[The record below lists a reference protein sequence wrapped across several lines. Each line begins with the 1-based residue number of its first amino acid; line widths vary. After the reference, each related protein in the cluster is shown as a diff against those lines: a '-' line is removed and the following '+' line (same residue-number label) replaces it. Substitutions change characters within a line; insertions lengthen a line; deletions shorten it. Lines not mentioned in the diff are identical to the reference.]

1 MHILRFIRRLIK
13 TVFGTI
19 TYEPPAFW
27 NQNREKPSTTRVET
41 KETTTKTQ
49 ITKQE
54 QLEGLEGSEK
64 GSNEKQDGEKKLGVE
79 RSDSEKTGGINS
91 ESGRKRSERP
101 TIPRAVKI
109 ILPILLVGIG
119 AVMVWQSTIPE
130 PKKIKVTFSTPR
142 PMALKNNAAPS
153 KLTLR
158 FNGSAARLEDVQK
171 IVTSGVEI
179 DPEIAG
185 EWKWE
190 KDTRL
195 TFQPTVD
202 WKPDIRYTIKLAKE
216 LFPPHVL
223 LNLYKPAFTTAPFTF
238 KIVSSKFHI
247 DPVNQDLK
255 QVSATVRFSHP
266 VDPESFEKKV
276 KLRPQK
282 LDRSIQSFS
291 DRDYDLNIT
300 YDDYFGKAYILSES
314 LPMPED
320 DLSMNL
326 SVSEGVACRSGQRS
340 QNTPTSNITIPGIT
354 TFIKIRSASQSMV
367 RNDDYKLEQ
376 ILVVDSKGKAKAED
390 LIKYT
395 EAWILPKD
403 LPATPGVRAQ
413 RNYGWQNTSLVGP
426 EVLAL
431 AKPVRLEEMEAEL
444 EYSELNSFKIKAE
457 PGRHLYV
464 RIKKGA
470 PFYGKY
476 NLSKD
481 FDSVLRVKSYPKQL
495 EIMHD
500 GVVLSSNG
508 KKKISILS
516 MGVDHVRFRIGRIP
530 SDQLNHLIS
539 QSDGDLTSLEFNNYN
554 FTEDNIVDNTYST
567 KSLTRLKPGEANY
580 FSYDF
585 SSYLVQHDLGT
596 LRKGIFFFEVQEWD
610 SNNRYAR
617 GTSDKRLIMISDLGM
632 LTKDGP
638 DKSHEIFVQSIS
650 TGKPIYR
657 AKVEV
662 IGKNGVPILTK
673 YTDSRGHVELPTFYG
688 FQREQTPTVYVI
700 SKGDD
705 LTFMPVNARGRW
717 LDYSK
722 FDVGGIHGRSDES
735 RLNGYLFSDRGIYRP
750 GDTFNIGMIV
760 KAGNWTHRLAGTPL
774 QVTISD
780 SRGLEVHKRQISLNS
795 SGFEALDYKTE
806 NTSPT
811 GIYQVNLYT
820 MRRGQRYQLI
830 GSTTVKIE
838 EFLPDRLAINSHF
851 DDIGKLAW
859 VAPENLQASVTLR
872 NLFGAPAVG
881 NRLVANLKLSPGVM
895 WFKQFRDYHFTDPMT
910 KGKSYTETLAEQNT
924 DVQGK
929 AIYELDLS
937 KYDRATYSLNLMVNA
952 FEKEGGRNVSTES
965 RLLVSPLKYLLGTKV
980 NGDLNYIYR
989 NSERILSLIAIDNAL
1004 DKTLVKNLKFEL
1016 MQIQQVSVLTKN
1028 ANGTYAYKSVPKSIP
1043 DTSFVMDVNEE
1054 GLNYPLK
1061 TSSPGEY
1068 ELIIKNAE
1076 GIQLSRIQYTVVGK
1090 GNLSRSLDKT
1100 SELEIKLNK
1109 NDFDPGEEIEIYIK
1123 APYKGAGLITIER
1136 DKVYAFKWFKSEDNS
1151 FIEKIQL
1158 PNDMEGN
1165 GYINVAFVRA
1175 SDSKD
1180 IYMSPLSYGVAP
1192 FFVSKENRMN
1202 PITIELPTEARSG
1215 EVFNIKYQTEKPGKI
1230 VVFAVDEGIL
1240 QVAGYSTP
1248 DPLSHFFKKKAL
1260 EVKTSQLLDLILP
1273 DFSLSDVKGA
1283 MGGGMGMDE
1292 INNNLNPFKRK
1303 QQKPVVYW
1311 SGILETDETPRTLQ
1325 YKVPDYFNGTLR
1337 VMAIAVSQSTIGRFQ
1352 EKAVVRNP
1360 FIISPNV
1367 PMFAAPGDSFLVSV
1381 TVSNMLRG
1389 SGAEAMQTLS
1399 ISSTVQLS
1407 LQHKKF
1413 KLRVPENADTT
1424 LSFYVKTNNKPGGA
1438 NLTFKVSGGEEQS
1451 TLSSY
1456 LSVRP
1461 AIPFQTWMTGGI
1473 LTKDN
1478 VDVKITRKLYED
1490 FRTLN
1495 ASVSYLP
1502 VGLSKG
1508 LVSYLDGFPHGCTEQ
1523 VVSQAFPYLYL
1534 KETNGFGI
1542 DDKSARSKIDY
1553 ALKVLHARQ
1562 YSDGKFGI
1570 WAANA
1575 HTSDFITVYAAH
1587 FITECRQAGYYVPS
1601 SLYDNALTA
1610 LETMVGA
1617 RKSDLKELRIQAYA
1631 VYILTKNEKLTTNRI
1646 ATLINQLS
1654 KRTQLWHTDIAGAYI
1669 GSAYSL
1675 MKMHKEA
1682 DRIFSDISVK
1692 IPEHTESWHFCD
1704 ATTRNSQLLYLF
1716 ANHAPHMLD
1725 QISAEMVSRIAK
1737 VLERGLY
1744 TTITSSY
1751 IVMGLDALAQVS
1763 GAPAN
1768 DEVDISQ
1775 LIGKGPAVP
1784 IPLPMGNF
1792 PSVDF
1797 SAEARELQI
1806 DNGESKPLYYQVIES
1821 GFNTELPSERISNDI
1836 ELYRE
1841 FRDDEGDQVTSAELG
1856 EEIFVHLKF
1865 RSLNDRYLYNIA
1877 IIDMLPAGLEAV
1889 PTSLRSNLSG
1899 SWKPEHTEIRE
1910 DRLIFYGTVSPEVQ
1924 EVSYSLRA
1932 INKGS
1937 FTVPPLYGESMYDRT
1952 IFGVSPQEPF
1962 VVE

>member
-1 MHILRFIRRLIK
+1 MDILRFIGRLFK

-19 TYEPPAFW
+19 TYEPPEFW
-27 NQNREKPSTTRVET
+27 NQNGVQPLKTNVEKQASP
-41 KETTTKTQ
+41 TKTQ
-49 ITKQE
+49 ITPEE
-54 QLEGLEGSEK
+54 QLEENQPSVKPGIEEK
-64 GSNEKQDGEKKLGVE
+64 LVIEKTDNEKTAEPNTQ
-79 RSDSEKTGGINS
+79 
-91 ESGRKRSERP
+91 SGLKRRARP
-101 TIPRAVKI
+101 SMPLAVKI
-109 ILPILLVGIG
+109 ILPLLLVGI
-119 AVMVWQSTIPE
+119 ALVVMWKSSIPE
-130 PKKIKVTFSTPR
+130 PKKIRVTFTVPR
-142 PMALKNNAAPS
+142 PMALNNNAIPR
-153 KLTLR
+153 KLILN

-171 IVTSGVEI
+171 VVTKGVEI

-190 KDTRL
+190 KDTKL
-195 TFQPTVD
+195 TFQPTFD
-202 WKPDIRYTIKLAKE
+202 WLPDTRYSIKLGKE

-223 LNLYKPAFTTAPFTF
+223 LNLYKPSFTTVPFTF
-238 KIVSSKFHI
+238 RVTSSKFHI
-247 DPVNQDLK
+247 DPVNEDLK
-255 QVSATVRFSHP
+255 QVAATVSFSHP
-266 VDPESFEKKV
+266 VDPKSFEKMV
-276 KLRPQK
+276 TLIPQK

-291 DRDYDLNIT
+291 NRNYDLNIS
-300 YDDYFGKAYILSES
+300 YDESFGTAYILSES

-320 DLSMNL
+320 DLTMKL
-326 SVSEGVACRSGQRS
+326 IISEGVACSSGQRS
-340 QNTPTSNITIPGIT
+340 KSSQESSITIPGIT
-354 TFIKIRSASQSMV
+354 TFIKIRSAGQSMV

-376 ILVVDSKGKAKAED
+376 ILVIDSKGKAKAED

-403 LPATPGVRAQ
+403 LPATPGIKAQ
-413 RNYGWQNTSLVGP
+413 RNYGWPNTSLIGP
-426 EVLAL
+426 EVLEL
-431 AKPVRLEEMEAEL
+431 AKPVLLEEMEAEL
-444 EYSELNSFKIKAE
+444 EYSELNSFRIKAE

-481 FDSVLRVKSYPKQL
+481 FDSVLRVKQYPKQL

-500 GVVLSSNG
+500 GVVLSSSG

-554 FTEDNIVDNTYST
+554 FSEENIVENSYST
-567 KSLTRLKPGEANY
+567 KSLNRLKPGEANY

-585 SSYLVQHDLGT
+585 SSYLIQHDLGT

-610 SNNRYAR
+610 PNNSYAR
-617 GTSDKRLIMISDLGM
+617 GTSDKRLIMISDLGL

-650 TGKPIYR
+650 TGKPVNR

-662 IGKNGVPILTK
+662 IGKNGVAILTE
-673 YTDSRGHVELPTFYG
+673 YTDSHGHAEFPSFYG

-700 SKGDD
+700 SKRED

-722 FDVGGIHGRSDES
+722 FDVGGIHGRSDDS

-750 GDTFNIGMIV
+750 GEPFNIGMIV
-760 KAGNWTHRLAGTPL
+760 KAGNWKQGLAGTPL

-780 SRGLEVHKRQISLNS
+780 SRGLEIYKRQIMLNS

-811 GIYQVNLYT
+811 GVYQVNLYT
-820 MRRGQRYQLI
+820 MRRGQRYLLI

-838 EFLPDRLAINSHF
+838 EFMPDRLSITSHF
-851 DDIGKLAW
+851 QDVGKLAW
-859 VAPENLQASVTLR
+859 VAPEDLQASVSLR

-881 NRLVANLKLSPGVM
+881 NRLVANLKMSPGVM
-895 WFKQFRDYHFTDPMT
+895 WFRQFRDYHFTDPMT
-910 KGKSYTETLAEQNT
+910 KGKSYTETLAEKKT
-924 DVQGK
+924 DAQGK
-929 AIYELDLS
+929 ANYELDLS

-980 NGDLNYIYR
+980 NGDLKYIYR
-989 NSERILSLIAIDNAL
+989 QSERILSLIAIDNAL
-1004 DKTLVKNLKFEL
+1004 DKTLVRNLKFEL

-1028 ANGTYAYKSVPKSIP
+1028 NNGTYAYKSVPKSVA
-1043 DTSFVMDVNEE
+1043 DTSFVMDVTAE
-1054 GLNYPLK
+1054 GLNIPLK
-1061 TSSPGEY
+1061 TNLPGEY

-1109 NDFDPGEEIEIYIK
+1109 SDYDPGEEIEIYIK

-1136 DKVYAFKWFKSEDNS
+1136 DKVYAFKWFNSQNNS
-1151 FIEKIQL
+1151 FIEKIKL
-1158 PNDMEGN
+1158 PADMEGN

-1175 SDSKD
+1175 ADSKD

-1248 DPLSHFFKKKAL
+1248 DPLTHFFKKKAL

-1273 DFSLSDVKGA
+1273 DFALSDLKGA

-1311 SGILETDETPRTLQ
+1311 SGILETDKTSRTLQ

-1337 VMAIAVSQSTIGRFQ
+1337 VMAIAVSQSAIGRFQ

-1381 TVSNMLRG
+1381 TVNNMLRG
-1389 SGAEAMQTLS
+1389 SGAEASQELS
-1399 ISSTVQLS
+1399 ISSTTQLS
-1407 LQHKKF
+1407 IQHKKF
-1413 KLRVPENADTT
+1413 SLQVPENADTT
-1424 LSFYVKTNNKPGGA
+1424 LSFYVKTNNLPGAA

-1451 TLSSY
+1451 TLHSY

-1478 VDVKITRKLYED
+1478 VDVKISRKLYAD

-1542 DDKSARSKIDY
+1542 DDESAKSKIDY

-1575 HTSDFITVYAAH
+1575 HTSDFITVYGAH
-1587 FITECRQAGYYVPS
+1587 FITECRRAGYFVPS
-1601 SLYDNALTA
+1601 SLYDNTLAA
-1610 LETMVGA
+1610 LEAIVGE
-1617 RKSDLKELRIQAYA
+1617 RQSDLKELRIQSYA
-1631 VYILTKNEKLTTNRI
+1631 VYILTKNEKLTSNRI
-1646 ATLINQLS
+1646 GTLIAALS
-1654 KRTQLWHTDIAGAYI
+1654 KRTQKWHTDIAGAYI
-1669 GSAYSL
+1669 GSAYSI
-1675 MKMHKEA
+1675 MKMQPEA

-1692 IPEHTESWHFCD
+1692 IPEHNETWHFCD

-1744 TTITSSY
+1744 TTISSSY

-1768 DEVDISQ
+1768 DQVEISQ
-1775 LIGKGPAVP
+1775 LIGQGPAVP
-1784 IPLPMGNF
+1784 IPLPTGNF

-1806 DNGESKPLYYQVIES
+1806 DNGESKPLYYQVIQS
-1821 GFNTELPSERISNDI
+1821 GFNTELPKERISNDI

-1841 FRDDEGDQVTSAELG
+1841 FRNNADDQVTSAELG
-1856 EEIFVHLKF
+1856 EEIFVYLKF
-1865 RSLNDRYLYNIA
+1865 RSLNDRNLYNIA

-1889 PTSLRSNLSG
+1889 PTSLRNNLGG

-1910 DRLIFYGTVSPEVQ
+1910 DRLIFYGTVSPKVQ
-1924 EVSYSLRA
+1924 EISYSLRA
-1932 INKGS
+1932 INRGS

-1952 IFGVSPQEPF
+1952 IFGVSPQDPF
-1962 VVE
+1962 VVD